1 VNFVPARLLFVC
13 LVGLSALSSACS
25 SSESGAPTS
34 ASASPS
40 ASTLIGPTGSSP
52 ECSAA
57 VEVAA
62 VLAQAKLPT
71 ADALANLPTVVR
83 QLHDVVPDELGADV
97 DTVAETLDG
106 FVAVLSRF
114 DFDSAAASADPQA
127 AADLAALNTPEF
139 SDSIARIQQWV
150 DDSCA

>member
-1 VNFVPARLLFVC
+1 M
-13 LVGLSALSSACS
+13 
-25 SSESGAPTS
+25 
-34 ASASPS
+34 
-40 ASTLIGPTGSSP
+40 
-52 ECSAA
+52 
-57 VEVAA
+57 
-62 VLAQAKLPT
+62 LAQAKLPT

-150 DDSCA
+150 NDSCA